1 MKFKSVI
8 FSGLLILTVL
18 ALIMVGCTGSAEQKL
33 NVVFILVDDLGWNQV
48 NYHGFGF
55 VETPNIDRV
64 ANEGIHFTN
73 AYSSAPVCSPTRGS
87 LMTGKHPA
95 RLHLTDYIP
104 GSPFPHAKLVTQ
116 KMAPCLPLEEVTMA
130 EKFKEAG
137 YATGHFGKWH
147 LSVDKNYQ
155 PGRKF
160 DPESQGFEDILT
172 TVKPKP
178 DTDPDSD
185 AHHSKEITKR
195 SLEFLDKNKDKTFFL
210 YTSYHTVHRP
220 LMENADLIAKYEA
233 KPGSELPENNPIM
246 GAMIETM
253 DIGIG
258 QILDKLVEHNLV
270 DNTIVVFYSDNGGLE
285 MLQDQK
291 PLRGSK
297 ATIFEGGIRVPLAIR
312 WPGVIKP
319 GTKSEAFVATED
331 LFPSLMEATEIKYH
345 KTDLDGVSLMPI
357 FSGKGEYQR
366 TELYFHYPH
375 YHHQG
380 FKPGGAIRQGDY
392 KLIEWYEQTLYGEEG
407 QINLYN
413 LKEDIGEENDLAAEM
428 PDLAAKLRD
437 KLHAWRDKV
446 SAQEMTVN
454 NNYNPKKADYRYQ
467 DEK

>member
-1 MKFKSVI
+1 
-8 FSGLLILTVL
+8 
-18 ALIMVGCTGSAEQKL
+18 
-33 NVVFILVDDLGWNQV
+33 
-48 NYHGFGF
+48 
-55 VETPNIDRV
+55 
-64 ANEGIHFTN
+64 
-73 AYSSAPVCSPTRGS
+73 
-87 LMTGKHPA
+87 MTGKHPA

-104 GSPFPHAKLVTQ
+104 GSPFPHARLVTP
-116 KMAPCLPLEEVTMA
+116 KMAPCLPLEEITLA
-130 EKFKEAG
+130 EKFKENG

-147 LSVDKNYQ
+147 LSVDKNYK

-160 DPESQGFEDILT
+160 DPESQGFDDILT

-195 SLEFLDKNKDKTFFL
+195 SLEFLDKYKNNAFFL

-220 LMENADLIAKYEA
+220 LMENAELIAKYEN

-258 QILDKLVEHNLV
+258 QILQKLEELNLV

-297 ATIFEGGIRVPLAIR
+297 ATIFEGGIRVPLAVR

-319 GTKSEAFVATED
+319 GSKSEALVATED
-331 LFPSLMEATEIKYH
+331 LFPTLMEATGISYDN
-345 KTDLDGVSLMPI
+345 TNLDGVSLMPV
-357 FSGKGEYQR
+357 FTGEGQYQR
-366 TELYFHYPH
+366 NEVYVHYPH

-380 FKPGGAIRQGDY
+380 YKPGGVIRVGDY
-392 KLIEWYEQTLYGEEG
+392 KLIEWYEETMYDEKG

-413 LKEDIGEENDLAAEM
+413 LKDDIGEENDLASEM

-437 KLHAWRDKV
+437 QLHAWRVQV

-454 NNYNPKKADYRYQ
+454 DNYNAEKADYRYQ
-467 DEK
+467 DKK